1 MRARTSESFWVICA
15 SSAAI
20 ALYIGVVAGCHS
32 GATGGGPQARPAL
45 DLQSDAPWP
54 SPYAEDALWR
64 RAASGDDFEQARLA
78 QGEGATGLCDAL
90 ELGGS
95 LGSTA
100 LAALRYAPDRRE
112 TLGRLCEFAA
122 NATPASR
129 ARLIDVMYEA
139 AMDGPRSEPSSD
151 PAQRA
156 ACVTKLQQLSERQ
169 GQSPAE
175 RDRIAALRESLQPG
189 VPGSKAR

>member
-1 MRARTSESFWVICA
+1 MMGRTSESFWVSCA
-15 SSAAI
+15 GSVAM
-20 ALYIGVVAGCHS
+20 ALYLGVVAGCHS
-32 GATGGGPQARPAL
+32 GAKGGAANVRPGI

-54 SPYAEDALWR
+54 SSYAEDALWR

-78 QGEGATGLCDAL
+78 QRDGASGLCDVL

-122 NATPASR
+122 NASPASR
-129 ARLIDVMYEA
+129 ARLIDAMYEA
-139 AMDGPRSEPSSD
+139 AMNGPRGEPASD

-156 ACVTKLQQLSERQ
+156 ACLTKLQQLSERQ
-169 GQSPAE
+169 GQSPEE
-175 RDRIAALRESLQPG
+175 RDRVAALREALQPG
-189 VPGSKAR
+189 VPGSRAR